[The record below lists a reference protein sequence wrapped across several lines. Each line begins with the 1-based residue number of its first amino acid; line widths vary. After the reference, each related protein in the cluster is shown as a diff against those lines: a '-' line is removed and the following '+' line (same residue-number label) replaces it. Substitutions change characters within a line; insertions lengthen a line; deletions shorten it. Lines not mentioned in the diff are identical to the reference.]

1 MFNLDKLNEVYHTLS
16 SNLLRTIL
24 TAFGVGWGVLMLMV
38 MLGAGNGLENGVKSE
53 FDGFAANA
61 GFMWTRRTTMP
72 YKGFK
77 RGRGFEMNNA
87 DMKALESVEGVDV
100 ISPRNK
106 IGGYRGA
113 NNVVR
118 GDKTGAFGV
127 NGDYP
132 QINKIQTY
140 RVMTKGRFIN
150 DDDVRER
157 RKVAAIGE
165 RVYEI
170 LYEPGEDPIGTYIK
184 INNINFMVVGVANTT
199 RSGNDAEEDIQD
211 IYIPM
216 STFQAAFNYG
226 DVIGW
231 FGYVANENYKP
242 EEVQA
247 LIMDKLKS
255 RHSIHPKDDN
265 AFGKFTFQ
273 ERFESMNNTFAGIK
287 LISWVVGILTL
298 IAGVIGISNIML
310 VIVKER
316 TKELGVR
323 RAIGA
328 TPYAVIS
335 QIILESV
342 ILTTLA
348 GFLGLLLGVG
358 LVEASDNF
366 IKHQVFLNPTI
377 DVRVAAIAL
386 SIIIVSGIFAGLLPA
401 YRAVTIKPVDALR
414 TK

>member
-1 MFNLDKLNEVYHTLS
+1 MINLDKLNEVSHTLS

-61 GFMWTRRTTMP
+61 GFMWTQRTTMP

-77 RGRGFEMNNA
+77 RGRRFFFNNA
-87 DMKALESVEGVDV
+87 DMKALENVEGVEV
-100 ISPRNK
+100 ISPRNQ

-118 GDKTGAFGV
+118 GNKTGAFGV

-140 RVMTKGRFIN
+140 RVITEGRFIN
-150 DDDVRER
+150 EADVEER
-157 RKVAAIGE
+157 RKVAVIGQ

-170 LYEPGEDPIGTYIK
+170 LYEPNEEPIGTYIK
-184 INNINFMVVGVANTT
+184 INNISFMVIGIANTT

-211 IYIPM
+211 VYIPM
-216 STFQAAFNYG
+216 STFQASFNFG
-226 DVIGW
+226 TTIGYY
-231 FGYVANENYKP
+231 GYVAKEGYKP
-242 EEVQA
+242 DVVQA
-247 LIMDKLKS
+247 NLMDELKKRRS
-255 RHSIHPKDDN
+255 VHPDDDR

-348 GFLGLLLGVG
+348 GFLGLLLGIG
-358 LVEASDNF
+358 LVEISDNF
-366 IKHQVFLNPTI
+366 INHPVFLSPTI

-386 SIIIVSGIFAGLLPA
+386 SIIIASGIFAGLLPA
-401 YRAVTIKPVDALR
+401 YRAVSIKPVDALR